1 MIQLY
6 HPGMSV
12 LHRVPAG
19 IKLVALA
26 ASALLLS
33 LVPQTAA
40 TIGVALAAVGALYL
54 IAGFGMRV
62 IATELWRL
70 RWLVLVLGVA
80 LAVFF
85 SPLTA
90 WISTGRVSALLLLA
104 SLLTLTTRMA
114 DLLDVLHRILGPVR
128 RIGVDADAV
137 AMTLS
142 LTITMVPVVAGFADQ
157 VRDAQRARGVRLG
170 VRAAVPL
177 LVRALRHADEVS
189 DALVARGLG

>member
-6 HPGMSV
+6 RPGLSV

-26 ASALLLS
+26 TSALLLS
-33 LVPQTAA
+33 LVLQTAA
-40 TIGVALAAVGALYL
+40 TIGVALVAVGALYL
-54 IAGFGMRV
+54 LAGFGIRV

-90 WISTGRVSALLLLA
+90 WISTGRVTALLLLA

-114 DLLDVLHRILGPVR
+114 DLLEVLHRVLRPVHR
-128 RIGVDADAV
+128 VGVDADAV

>member
-6 HPGMSV
+6 RPGVSV
-12 LHRVPAG
+12 MHRMPAG
-19 IKLVALA
+19 FKLVALA
-26 ASALLLS
+26 VSALLLS

-40 TIGVALAAVGALYL
+40 TIGVVLVAVGVLYL
-54 IAGFGMRV
+54 IAGFGVRV

-70 RWLVLVLGVA
+70 RWLALVLGVA
-80 LAVFF
+80 LAVFI

-90 WISTGRVSALLLLA
+90 WISTGRVMALLLLA

-114 DLLDVLHRILGPVR
+114 DLLHVLHRVLRPAR
-128 RIGVDADAV
+128 RLGVDTDAV

-142 LTITMVPVVAGFADQ
+142 LTITMIPIIAGFAGQ

-177 LVRALRHADEVS
+177 LVRALRHADDVS
-189 DALVARGLG
+189 DALLARGLG